1 MFRYAVSPVES
12 KLYTR
17 YTRSPGVPDFWPSMG
32 FVGMAVTAKG
42 LLPLKMEA
50 IGAWLIEG
58 KITGVD

>member
-1 MFRYAVSPVES
+1 
-12 KLYTR
+12 
-17 YTRSPGVPDFWPSMG
+17 MG